1 MKRQEKESLIQHLT
15 AFGRKI
21 RSLTFCVAPMFIL
34 MSQCI
39 RTEPPEDPFAQ
50 TNEGKGVMAFRI
62 GEEEHVAWDRNIMF
76 GPPTF
81 NTYLSLNLMGPD
93 GVYKFYTSGGDMS
106 LSIDSAEPLEIGV
119 KYSISDITDDLPAV
133 NIVYTSS
140 FINKTATLYKATSG
154 HITFRHISDNIV
166 SGNFE
171 AQMVKTSNLD
181 ATDEPDQITV
191 TDGTFDLRH

>member
-50 TNEGKGVMAFRI
+50 TDEGKGVMAFRI
-62 GEEEHVAWDRNIMF
+62 GEEEHVIWDRNIMF
-76 GPPTF
+76 SPPTF
-81 NTYLSLNLMGPD
+81 TTYLTEAD
-93 GVYKFYTSGGDMS
+93 GVYEFYTSCSPIG
-106 LSIDSAEPLEIGV
+106 LSVKSIEPLKVGI
-119 KYSISDITDDLPAV
+119 KYSISDIEDDLPAAS
-133 NIVYTSS
+133 IQYG
-140 FINKTATLYKATSG
+140 KYPTLYKATSG